1 MRSTS
6 IDMDQSHRRVS
17 QSKLWNNTGGG
28 VVLMQHVVLGLSYQL
43 LREIVNKNIALKEA
57 HCFQKNVLL
66 WEKSNER
73 RLALCLD
80 FY

>member
-1 MRSTS
+1 
-6 IDMDQSHRRVS
+6 
-17 QSKLWNNTGGG
+17 
-28 VVLMQHVVLGLSYQL
+28 MQHVSTCLNVVLGLSYQL
-43 LREIVNKNIALKEA
+43 LREIVHKNIALKEA